1 MVMELLGESLEDL
14 FKECNRKFSV
24 KTVCMVGLQI
34 LDRFE
39 FIHKKNIIHRDIK
52 ADNFVIGLEDK
63 SHIIYVLDFGLSKKY
78 RSGKNKQH
86 IKMSV
91 KKKLTGTARY
101 ASINALKGCEQSRRD
116 DLEAISYL
124 LLYFLRGVLPWQG
137 IRVHKHEDRYKKILK
152 KKMETTAE
160 DLCQG
165 FPEQFK
171 DFVNYTRNLQFE
183 EDPDYTYLN
192 NLLISVLEKD
202 KLTYDFF
209 FDWVK
214 EKPIINDDIAIKRYV
229 LREKLNEK
237 AKQKIEE
244 EKGKDEEDKNSQI
257 MNINKE
263 DESINKTVDIM
274 KNLSIENE
282 EEKPEENEGKKE
294 KEMESK
300 FDGVDKS
307 KCYIF

>member
-1 MVMELLGESLEDL
+1 
-14 FKECNRKFSV
+14 
-24 KTVCMVGLQI
+24 
-34 LDRFE
+34 
-39 FIHKKNIIHRDIK
+39 
-52 ADNFVIGLEDK
+52 
-63 SHIIYVLDFGLSKKY
+63 
-78 RSGKNKQH
+78 
-86 IKMSV
+86 
-91 KKKLTGTARY
+91 
-101 ASINALKGCEQSRRD
+101 
-116 DLEAISYL
+116 
-124 LLYFLRGVLPWQG
+124 
-137 IRVHKHEDRYKKILK
+137 
-152 KKMETTAE
+152 METTAE

-214 EKPIINDDIAIKRYV
+214 EKPVINDDIAIKRYV

-237 AKQKIEE
+237 EKQKIEE